1 MQPRGPAPVDSGRKP
16 APLRFDAG
24 GTGLAGKLLIAS
36 PGLDDD
42 TFERTVILLC
52 LHDAEHAMG
61 VVLNRAHEGVM
72 LGEVLRQMGLE
83 PPRTLDERPVL
94 SGGPVAPE
102 RGLVLHTPDFFTV
115 ENTLEVCPGVC
126 LTATRNALEVLTGE
140 EAPQAAWLALGYAG
154 WGAGQLEN
162 EISDSV
168 WVLANPSPEIVF
180 GPNLAAK
187 WERALGSAGLSAA
200 RFSAASGQA

>member
-1 MQPRGPAPVDSGRKP
+1 MPIRGPTFVDSGPRS

-42 TFERTVILLC
+42 TFARTVILLC

-61 VVLNRAHEGVM
+61 VVLNRTHEGVM

-83 PPRTLDERPVL
+83 PPGLLDQRPVL

-115 ENTLEVCPGVC
+115 DNSLEVCPGVC
-126 LTATRNALEVLTGE
+126 LTATRDALEALTAE
-140 EAPQAAWLALGYAG
+140 EAPQSAWLALGYAG
-154 WGAGQLEN
+154 WGAGQLED
-162 EISDSV
+162 EIGDSV
-168 WVLANPSPEIVF
+168 WVLANPSSDIVF
-180 GPNLAAK
+180 GPNLSAK
-187 WERALGSAGLSAA
+187 WERALGSAGVNAA